1 MPNRAGTPHAGVFGV
16 GFGSFSRPPARPCS
30 IRRQA
35 CLQHGAR
42 ARRWCARAGALASTK
57 RTGRQAWT
65 RRGRRRG
72 RLEWR
77 CGSSVPIAGV
87 GLRSASAIGCL
98 QCVDLGN
105 YFLLL
110 TFYLLSKGSGY
121 LLGKGCGYLLGKGGG
136 RLGASFTAVG
146 GGSGAGGAS
155 PRARRPANA
164 CARDGVCGVR
174 GLLHGGGVRGLATG

>member
-1 MPNRAGTPHAGVFGV
+1 M
-16 GFGSFSRPPARPCS
+16 
-30 IRRQA
+30 
-35 CLQHGAR
+35 
-42 ARRWCARAGALASTK
+42 
-57 RTGRQAWT
+57 
-65 RRGRRRG
+65 
-72 RLEWR
+72 
-77 CGSSVPIAGV
+77 PIAGV
-87 GLRSASAIGCL
+87 GLRSGPAIGCL

-174 GLLHGGGVRGLATG
+174 GLLHGGGAWPGFAAVLPDCQAQPTPGGCLHQWP